1 MGEEPAC
8 WSRRGSE
15 QLAAAD
21 RGGPA
26 LPHANR
32 DAAALVLPY
41 WRSGMMLMGYSF
53 SLLTRW
59 PWPEVDG
66 RAASVN
72 VFWDLVTAR
81 ADCDLV
87 AARVCRGLVAAW
99 WRPDPA
105 LVAVFYPAAAERGP
119 PPAAV
124 DSERWLTVPVAPPL
138 PPDGCIFLLETSG
151 RRHITP
157 REWCTVESAASAHP
171 SMLVV
176 LLAAAPRLRRS
187 ALTDR
192 LLERNNIILARL
204 DFGSLFADTLFE
216 RWYQSRAVLRSPWP
230 AVHMSDA
237 VRVAVLLHHGGI
249 YLDTDVIVR
258 RSLAALDDGAGL
270 ESERAVASGVLK
282 FSRDSAVP
290 RLLAS
295 CLTEGYDPY
304 NWGHNG
310 PGVVTKVLIEG
321 CGLRDPPLTITHC
334 GNYTIYGR
342 QCFYAIPWENWSLFL
357 ELDARDAVLER
368 VNARTC
374 LAEQYCPWSLQQG
387 GADF

>member
-1 MGEEPAC
+1 MVRSIDSPAGVGAGGSLAC
-8 WSRRGSE
+8 AVPMCGRVWACVGSSRRRHW
-15 QLAAAD
+15 LLLCAAA
-21 RGGPA
+21 P
-26 LPHANR
+26 LLLFLLW
-32 DAAALVLPY
+32 LV
-41 WRSGMMLMGYSF
+41 
-53 SLLTRW
+53 
-59 PWPEVDG
+59 
-66 RAASVN
+66 
-72 VFWDLVTAR
+72 
-81 ADCDLV
+81 
-87 AARVCRGLVAAW
+87 W

-119 PPAAV
+119 PLAAV

-192 LLERNNIILARL
+192 LLERNNTILARL
-204 DFGSLFADTLFE
+204 DFGSLFADTPFE

-237 VRVAVLLHHGGI
+237 ARVAVLLHHGGI

-270 ESERAVASGVLK
+270 ESERAVAASGVLK

-295 CLTEGYDPY
+295 RLTEGYDPY

-321 CGLRDPPLTITHC
+321 WPPRPAADDHPLRKLHH
-334 GNYTIYGR
+334 
-342 QCFYAIPWENWSLFL
+342 L
-357 ELDARDAVLER
+357 
-368 VNARTC
+368 RT

>member
-1 MGEEPAC
+1 MVRSIDSPAGVGAGGSLAC
-8 WSRRGSE
+8 AVPMCGRVWACVGSSRRRHW
-15 QLAAAD
+15 LLLCAAA
-21 RGGPA
+21 P
-26 LPHANR
+26 LLLFLLW
-32 DAAALVLPY
+32 LV
-41 WRSGMMLMGYSF
+41 
-53 SLLTRW
+53 
-59 PWPEVDG
+59 
-66 RAASVN
+66 
-72 VFWDLVTAR
+72 
-81 ADCDLV
+81 
-87 AARVCRGLVAAW
+87 W

-119 PPAAV
+119 PLAAV

-192 LLERNNIILARL
+192 LLERNNTILARL
-204 DFGSLFADTLFE
+204 DFGSLFADTPFE

-230 AVHMSDA
+230 VVHMSDA
-237 VRVAVLLHHGGI
+237 ARIAVLLRHGGL

-295 CLTEGYDPY
+295 RLTEGYDPY

-368 VNARTC
+368 VNGSHLVHTWGRHVRERRVPPGSAYHQ